1 MEKIKKILSLFT
13 PRERKQAV
21 LLTIMLL
28 IMALLDTIGVASIL
42 PFIAVLTNPG
52 VIETNSILNTMYI
65 ISGNFGVE
73 NDQQFLFA
81 LGIIVFIFLVVSI
94 LFKAFTTYVQLRFV
108 QMREYSIGKRL
119 VEGYLHQPYSWFLD
133 RHSAELGKNILSEA
147 GMVVGGFLK
156 PLIDVIARIMV
167 TIALITLLIIVDPK
181 LALIIGLLLWSI
193 CGYFYLMRSF
203 LK

>member
-108 QMREYSIGKRL
+108 QMREYSIVAFSRGIFA
-119 VEGYLHQPYSWFLD
+119 P
-133 RHSAELGKNILSEA
+133 
-147 GMVVGGFLK
+147 
-156 PLIDVIARIMV
+156 
-167 TIALITLLIIVDPK
+167 TI
-181 LALIIGLLLWSI
+181 
-193 CGYFYLMRSF
+193 
-203 LK
+203 